1 MHFVASLAAAT
12 IFIIREIAMNNLY
25 KRIVTIGMIC
35 FTAVLAWIY
44 CVLEYRTEPVYII
57 GVSLILVISLYAL
70 LNAYIGLRMERE
82 NKLRNYIDSAVATTA
97 AKLEHGQDNTDL
109 ECLSKAIYVQ
119 LRKSNTILMQMMETD
134 NTQSAQNM
142 ETYSRL
148 NEEMNKL
155 IADSINKA
163 VKIIVKYNQNNHDGM
178 VSALS
183 DLSTGLERIGHEINQ
198 TKTEIANFKIDIP
211 APQET
216 EPVSTTDASTDA
228 PDLNSFFNEFDKTDT
243 TEISNNTEQAATEES
258 SHKLSQDEIAALF
271 TASKEERKATSDD
284 DFQIHE
290 HPEAMS
296 QDLIDA
302 LLAGNEDN
310 VENAENISSAEN
322 SDDAD
327 IIPFPAKETTVENDD
342 SNRQL
347 TPDEIAALFASAV
360 GAAADA
366 EETNT
371 NDADT
376 DEISTGSTAS
386 KATEEPVLN
395 ADTEPES
402 AAQPSP
408 VNEDPN
414 RQLTPEEI
422 AALFASVQ

>member
-1 MHFVASLAAAT
+1 MHFVISSAAAT

-57 GVSLILVISLYAL
+57 GVSLILIISLYAL
-70 LNAYIGLRMERE
+70 LNAYIGLRTERE

-97 AKLEHGQDNTDL
+97 AKLEHSQDNTDL
-109 ECLSKAIYVQ
+109 ERLSKAIYVQ

-163 VKIIVKYNQNNHDGM
+163 VKIIVKYNQNNHEGM

-211 APQET
+211 SPQET
-216 EPVSTTDASTDA
+216 EPVSTTDESTDA
-228 PDLNSFFNEFDKTDT
+228 PDLNSFFNDFDKTDT
-243 TEISNNTEQAATEES
+243 TEISNNSEQAATEES
-258 SHKLSQDEIAALF
+258 SH
-271 TASKEERKATSDD
+271 

-310 VENAENISSAEN
+310 VENISSAEN

-366 EETNT
+366 EEANT
-371 NDADT
+371 SDADT
-376 DEISTGSTAS
+376 DEISTDSTAS

>member
-1 MHFVASLAAAT
+1 
-12 IFIIREIAMNNLY
+12 MNNLY

-44 CVLEYRTEPVYII
+44 CVMEYRTEPVYII
-57 GVSLILVISLYAL
+57 GVSLILVIALYAL

-82 NKLRNYIDSAVATTA
+82 SKLRNYIDSVVANAA
-97 AKLEHGQDNTDL
+97 AKLEHDQDNTDL
-109 ECLSKAIYVQ
+109 ERLSKAIYVQ

-155 IADSINKA
+155 IADSISKA
-163 VKIIVKYNQNNHDGM
+163 VKIIIKYNQNNHDGM

-183 DLSTGLERIGHEINQ
+183 DLSNGLERIGHEINQ
-198 TKTEIANFKIDIP
+198 TKNEFANFKADIP

-216 EPVSTTDASTDA
+216 EPVSAIDESTGA
-228 PDLNSFFNEFDKTDT
+228 PDLNSFFNEFGKTDT
-243 TEISNNTEQAATEES
+243 TEVADNAEQAAAEDAN
-258 SHKLSQDEIAALF
+258 HKLSQDEIAALF

-302 LLAGNEDN
+302 LLAGNED
-310 VENAENISSAEN
+310 SA
-322 SDDAD
+322 DDA
-327 IIPFPAKETTVENDD
+327 
-342 SNRQL
+342 
-347 TPDEIAALFASAV
+347 ASKA
-360 GAAADA
+360 A
-366 EETNT
+366 EETVL
-371 NDADT
+371 
-376 DEISTGSTAS
+376 
-386 KATEEPVLN
+386 TE
-395 ADTEPES
+395 DTESE
-402 AAQPSP
+402 AAEQPAP